1 MKKNVV
7 STLKKIF
14 PHNFRYEIGEVN
26 EGGNKT
32 RFYWNI
38 EAIKALKDVESEK
51 RLATESEQ
59 KVMSKY
65 AGWDGIPQAFDKN
78 AKGWEKEYAELQEM
92 LTDEEYANARAS
104 VNNAFY
110 TNPEIARAV
119 NETLTHFGLK
129 KGNVL
134 EPSMG
139 TGIFFGTMTEGEQK
153 ERKLYGVEIDPISGR
168 IAKQLYQTSKSISV
182 DLKTLHFQTT
192 SLMLSLEMC
201 HLETLK
207 FMTYGMPN
215 IISKSTIILWQ
226 NRSILSGRAEW
237 SQ

>member
-1 MKKNVV
+1 
-7 STLKKIF
+7 
-14 PHNFRYEIGEVN
+14 
-26 EGGNKT
+26 
-32 RFYWNI
+32 
-38 EAIKALKDVESEK
+38 
-51 RLATESEQ
+51 
-59 KVMSKY
+59 
-65 AGWDGIPQAFDKN
+65 
-78 AKGWEKEYAELQEM
+78 
-92 LTDEEYANARAS
+92 
-104 VNNAFY
+104 
-110 TNPEIARAV
+110 
-119 NETLTHFGLK
+119 
-129 KGNVL
+129 
-134 EPSMG
+134 MG